1 MFSFLNSS
9 FNFLFSLP
17 ACVTQAILPYVTMTF
32 KEFKEKLFVKKKKQ
46 KRKSTLFPKVHHPGL
61 KNSMQQ
67 SFY

>member
-46 KRKSTLFPKVHHPGL
+46 KKKIHTLP
-61 KNSMQQ
+61 
-67 SFY
+67 